1 LVERIGEAGSTA
13 PDHGAAMDQVAEQ
26 LADAGYD
33 LREATDLTAIGHRIV
48 HGGER
53 FTAATVIDAGVLAAI
68 RDLVPLAPLHNPG
81 GIAGIEAMRAIR
93 PDVPHVAV
101 FDTAFHHGLPPRAA
115 TYALPAELA
124 REHQIRRYGFH
135 GTSYA
140 WVSARA
146 AEVLGRPLAGL
157 AMIVLHLGNG
167 ASAAAILGGKPVDT
181 SMGLTPLEGLVM
193 GTRSGDVDP
202 AVVFHLH
209 RVAGLDPGEAETLL
223 TAKSGLLG
231 LCGDNDVR
239 EVTRRA
245 DEGDPDA
252 ILALDVYCYRIRKYV
267 GAYLAAMGR
276 LDAVV
281 FTAGVGEHSARIR
294 AQSLA
299 GLEGLGITIHHGH
312 NEQHRTVISAS
323 GSPVTV
329 LVVPTDEEL
338 EIAREALAA
347 LGR

>member
-1 LVERIGEAGSTA
+1 
-13 PDHGAAMDQVAEQ
+13 
-26 LADAGYD
+26 
-33 LREATDLTAIGHRIV
+33 
-48 HGGER
+48 
-53 FTAATVIDAGVLAAI
+53 
-68 RDLVPLAPLHNPG
+68 
-81 GIAGIEAMRAIR
+81 
-93 PDVPHVAV
+93 
-101 FDTAFHHGLPPRAA
+101 
-115 TYALPAELA
+115 
-124 REHQIRRYGFH
+124 
-135 GTSYA
+135 
-140 WVSARA
+140 
-146 AEVLGRPLAGL
+146 
-157 AMIVLHLGNG
+157 
-167 ASAAAILGGKPVDT
+167 
-181 SMGLTPLEGLVM
+181 M

-202 AVVFHLH
+202 AVVFHLQ
-209 RVAGLDPGEAETLL
+209 RVAGLGSSEAEALL

-245 DEGDPDA
+245 DEGDTSA

-299 GLEGLGITIHHGH
+299 GLEGLGIAIHHGH
-312 NEQHRTVISAS
+312 NEQHRTVISPG

-338 EIAREALAA
+338 QIAREAVAA
-347 LGR
+347 LEN